1 MSRKHFVLC
10 LCLCLVAA
18 LAVGCAE
25 ISEPET
31 PTYKTNLPKDTIDN
45 SKFKEPL
52 PLHYE
57 TFLRNNE
64 DTIMTEYKGSVP
76 FHKNDDVNPLPKGY
90 KHAQPY
96 LKNLWMGYPFSYEY
110 NETRG
115 HTYALTDILQI
126 DRLNRYD
133 EKAGLPSTCYNCKT
147 PKMIP
152 WVEEYGDDFWAKEF
166 NEFRTQVDL
175 DDHTIGCA
183 TCHNPEDMTLRIT
196 SVPLRVYLEKVGKDP
211 EKLTRAE
218 LRSLTCA
225 QCHVEYYFT
234 DAKHGPKAKPVFPWT
249 NGFGFEEMYEYYKDF
264 GSVEAPGM
272 EGWFADWTHAVS
284 KTPMLKAQHPEY
296 ETFIDGTHGAAGV
309 ACADCH
315 MPYTRMD
322 GKKKISNH
330 QWTSPL
336 KTPEGINNAC
346 RTCHTDKTPEYL
358 KERVL
363 ATQDKVFKQ
372 LLLAQEISVKAHE
385 AIRLANEWDGAR
397 SPQYASLM
405 IQAKERCRKGQW
417 MWDMVSAE
425 NSVGFHNPAKALDAL
440 ASSMRYSQ
448 EAVDAAMQA
457 TQYGIAESLE
467 GNIKDIVPPILN
479 HSRKLQQSA
488 EHLASHKWLSYLPQ
502 FPESDLI
509 WNLNKRVAGTPEA
522 KLGE

>member
-1 MSRKHFVLC
+1 MTRIRFALLVLVS
-10 LCLCLVAA
+10 LA
-18 LAVGCAE
+18 LALAGGCSE

-31 PTYKTNLPKDTIDN
+31 PTYKTNLPKDTIAN
-45 SKFKEPL
+45 KPFQEVL
-52 PLHYE
+52 PLHFE
-57 TFLRNNE
+57 TYLRNDE
-64 DTIMTEYKGSVP
+64 DTIMTDYKGSVP
-76 FHKNDDVNPLPKGY
+76 YHKNDDVNPLPKGF

-115 HTYALTDILQI
+115 HTHALTDILQI

-147 PKMIP
+147 PKMIE
-152 WVEEYGDDFWAKEF
+152 WIDKYGDDFWPMEF
-166 NEFRTQVDL
+166 NEFRQELDL
-175 DDHTIGCA
+175 RDHTIGCA

-196 SVPLRVYLEKVGKDP
+196 SVPLNDYLKKVGKDP
-211 EKLTRAE
+211 EKLSRNE
-218 LRSLTCA
+218 MRSLVCA

-234 DAKHGPKAKPVFPWT
+234 DAKHGPAAKPVFPWT
-249 NGFGFEEMYEYYKDF
+249 HGFGFEEMYEYYKDF
-264 GSVEAPGM
+264 GSTNSPGM
-272 EGWFADWTHAVS
+272 EGWFTDWTHAVS

-315 MPYTRMD
+315 MSYTRLD

-330 QWTSPL
+330 HWQSPL
-336 KTPEGINNAC
+336 KSPETINASC

-363 ATQDKVFKQ
+363 ATQTKTFDQ
-372 LLLAQEISVKAHE
+372 LLRAQEVSVKAHE
-385 AIRLANEWDGAR
+385 AIRQASEWYGSKAPDYAALMAQAR
-397 SPQYASLM
+397 
-405 IQAKERCRKGQW
+405 ERCRKGQW
-417 MWDMVSAE
+417 LWDMVSAE

-448 EAVDAAMQA
+448 EAVNLAMQA
-457 TQYGIAESLE
+457 TQYGIAPDLE
-467 GNIKDIVPPILN
+467 GDIKDLVPPILE
-479 HSRKLQQSA
+479 HSRKLQQDA

-502 FPESDLI
+502 FPEADLI

-522 KLGE
+522 KQGE